1 MRFALVGV
9 CYISEEHA
17 RLLFEMK
24 HDSLGAKELAGDVS
38 NVNRTIVLVFFASV
52 HWHLAG
58 HTCVVSN
65 LCGNR
70 KHVVTVRKSYT
81 NVFKN

>member
-1 MRFALVGV
+1 LLKATVRFALVGV

-38 NVNRTIVLVFFASV
+38 NVNRTIVLVFLQAYI
-52 HWHLAG
+52 G
-58 HTCVVSN
+58 I
-65 LCGNR
+65 
-70 KHVVTVRKSYT
+70 
-81 NVFKN
+81 

>member
-1 MRFALVGV
+1 MKLVVFFRSSKPHIISGEAELLKATVRFALVGV

-38 NVNRTIVLVFFASV
+38 NVNRTIVLVFLQAYI
-52 HWHLAG
+52 G
-58 HTCVVSN
+58 I
-65 LCGNR
+65 
-70 KHVVTVRKSYT
+70 
-81 NVFKN
+81 

>member
-38 NVNRTIVLVFFASV
+38 NVNRTIVLVFLQAYI
-52 HWHLAG
+52 G
-58 HTCVVSN
+58 I
-65 LCGNR
+65 
-70 KHVVTVRKSYT
+70 
-81 NVFKN
+81 